1 MEFDKSRVFT
11 ALNADEVKVGS
22 KGYFADSI
30 RVLKETIKETLKDS
44 CAAAYGEIDEIK
56 NDSCA
61 CRFSI
66 KKNSAYSFF
75 YLVKEPMEKKYRP
88 YHNTAEIPGG
98 ALLNIVL
105 LNDETRFII
114 TAADDKRVYLGPQR
128 WVDMQSLYDNYMWPN
143 GTPCGKEV
151 EE

>member
-1 MEFDKSRVFT
+1 MEFDKAKVFT

-30 RVLKETIKETLKDS
+30 RILKETIKETLKDS

-56 NDSCA
+56 DDSCS

-75 YLVKEPMEKKYRP
+75 YLVVEPREKKYRP

-114 TAADDKRVYLGPQR
+114 TAADDKRVYLGPQG
-128 WVDMQSLYDNYMWPN
+128 WVDMQELYDNYMWPN
-143 GTPCGKEV
+143 GTPCGKEDR
-151 EE
+151 E

>member
-30 RVLKETIKETLKDS
+30 RILKETIKETLKDS

-56 NDSCA
+56 DDSCS

-75 YLVKEPMEKKYRP
+75 YLVKEPMEKKYR
-88 YHNTAEIPGG
+88 HI
-98 ALLNIVL
+98 LLLFLHLSFSVL
-105 LNDETRFII
+105 LSTWSTI
-114 TAADDKRVYLGPQR
+114 
-128 WVDMQSLYDNYMWPN
+128 WPHI
-143 GTPCGKEV
+143 
-151 EE
+151 

>member
-75 YLVKEPMEKKYRP
+75 YLVKEPMEKNTDLIIIQLKYLVV
-88 YHNTAEIPGG
+88 HCLI
-98 ALLNIVL
+98 
-105 LNDETRFII
+105 
-114 TAADDKRVYLGPQR
+114 
-128 WVDMQSLYDNYMWPN
+128 
-143 GTPCGKEV
+143 
-151 EE
+151 

>member
-1 MEFDKSRVFT
+1 MEFDKAKVFT

-56 NDSCA
+56 DDSCS

-66 KKNSAYSFF
+66 KKILHTVSSTLLRSLGKRNSDHI
-75 YLVKEPMEKKYRP
+75 R
-88 YHNTAEIPGG
+88 
-98 ALLNIVL
+98 
-105 LNDETRFII
+105 
-114 TAADDKRVYLGPQR
+114 
-128 WVDMQSLYDNYMWPN
+128 MWM
-143 GTPCGKEV
+143 KWWRIS
-151 EE
+151 